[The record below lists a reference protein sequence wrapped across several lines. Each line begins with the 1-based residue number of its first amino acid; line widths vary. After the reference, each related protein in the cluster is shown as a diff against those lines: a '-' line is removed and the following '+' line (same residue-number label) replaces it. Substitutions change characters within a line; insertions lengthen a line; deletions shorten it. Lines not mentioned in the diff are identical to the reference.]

1 MDFTAARRIMVDS
14 QIRPNDVS
22 EPRYVTA
29 FMAVPRESFVPS
41 TKREIAYSELEI
53 ATSETRAMW
62 IPRDI
67 AKMLKAL
74 APRPTDV
81 ALVIGAGSGYEA
93 ALLAQLTE
101 TVLVVED
108 NEEAVEKLSARFADL
123 NYDQVAAIEAPLTE
137 GLPGQGPFDIILIC
151 GMVQQVPETLK
162 AQLGEGGRLGAVVQM
177 DPALGKARVYTRGGE
192 AVAYRD
198 VFDCTPPRFSE
209 FDLPRAFVF

>member
-1 MDFTAARRIMVDS
+1 MDFEAARRIMVDS

-29 FMAVPRESFVPS
+29 FMAVPREAFVPAS
-41 TKREIAYSELEI
+41 KREIAYSELEI
-53 ATSETRAMW
+53 ATSDERAMW

-74 APRPTDV
+74 SPKRTDV
-81 ALVIGAGSGYEA
+81 ALVIGAGAGYEA

-108 NEEAVEKLSARFADL
+108 NEDAVERLSARFSKL
-123 NYDQVAAIEAPLTE
+123 NYDQVAAIEAPLTK

-151 GMVQQVPETLK
+151 GMVAQVPDGLK
-162 AQLGEGGRLGAVVQM
+162 DQLGEGGRLGAVVQR
-177 DPALGKARVYTRGGE
+177 DPALGKARIYTRAGG

-198 VFDCTPPRFSE
+198 AFDCTPPRFAA
-209 FDLPRAFVF
+209 FDLPEAFVF